1 MQMHVHEQDVGHE
14 EAASGI
20 PAGSLRAAHWR
31 KAARSNP
38 SGSCVELAELPDGQI
53 AMRNSRNPSGPALIF
68 SRTAIAAFLATAKK
82 GGLHAP

>member
-1 MQMHVHEQDVGHE
+1 MHVHEQDVGHE

-20 PAGSLRAAHWR
+20 PAGSLRAVRWR

-38 SGSCVELAELPDGQI
+38 SGSCVELAELPDGRV

-82 GGLHAP
+82 GGLPTP